1 MFQLKALS
9 KSSLTSHQ
17 PNLQTVIGRSA
28 VVEGNL
34 VSQEL
39 VHLKGRVVGNI
50 RVTGGPNAQL
60 KVLSHAEVDGDILAQ
75 EATVNGTFNG
85 NIEATGRV
93 ELHASA
99 RVNGNI
105 SYSTMAIEH
114 GAKLFGLMNPDAKT
128 VP

>member
-75 EATVNGTFNG
+75 EAMVNGT
-85 NIEATGRV
+85 
-93 ELHASA
+93 
-99 RVNGNI
+99 VNGNI
-105 SYSTMAIEH
+105 
-114 GAKLFGLMNPDAKT
+114 
-128 VP
+128 